1 MTVRRIRY
9 VDMAKGLALVMVI
22 LSHTDGAMWAVPFD
36 NFSLAVFFVCAG
48 FTTSAGSLSLRRKFR
63 GLVVPYVTLSAVCL
77 LYSLAVGREVTPQS
91 LAGIAY
97 SRFCLYPGTDAP
109 GQVVLMTLNNSV
121 LWFLTALFSSYVVL
135 RLILLPDS
143 VSRQALMAS
152 GSLVVAGMADF
163 LPVLLPWSLDSAFF
177 FAPMMWC
184 GFRMRARDTLACVGL
199 PAASGLFVVYGVL
212 FCITGM
218 TNYSVR
224 DFGDSL
230 ILTFAAGVSG
240 SAGLL
245 AVCRWLEQSGRR
257 VPLVE
262 KLNAQALTVFGLQLI
277 FIGLAWRVC
286 VRFVPEDWLA
296 LTVVAEVVAACVGG
310 YFAGRVMRR
319 VLPFYR

>member
-1 MTVRRIRY
+1 
-9 VDMAKGLALVMVI
+9 
-22 LSHTDGAMWAVPFD
+22 
-36 NFSLAVFFVCAG
+36 
-48 FTTSAGSLSLRRKFR
+48 
-63 GLVVPYVTLSAVCL
+63 
-77 LYSLAVGREVTPQS
+77 
-91 LAGIAY
+91 
-97 SRFCLYPGTDAP
+97 
-109 GQVVLMTLNNSV
+109 
-121 LWFLTALFSSYVVL
+121 
-135 RLILLPDS
+135 
-143 VSRQALMAS
+143 
-152 GSLVVAGMADF
+152 
-163 LPVLLPWSLDSAFF
+163 
-177 FAPMMWC
+177 MMWC